1 MTYLV
6 WNILSHVAVLMNIQ
20 VSTNAAN
27 DSMLDS
33 AIMACKPIESDTMSP
48 TITLEETKLATP
60 NDKPEAKYAVSTIK
74 LYHKYI
80 RY

>member
-1 MTYLV
+1 MV

-33 AIMACKPIESDTMSP
+33 AIKACKPIESDTVSS
-48 TITLEETKLATP
+48 TITLKENKSATP
-60 NDKPEAKYAVSTIK
+60 NDKPEVKYAVSTIK

-80 RY
+80 SY